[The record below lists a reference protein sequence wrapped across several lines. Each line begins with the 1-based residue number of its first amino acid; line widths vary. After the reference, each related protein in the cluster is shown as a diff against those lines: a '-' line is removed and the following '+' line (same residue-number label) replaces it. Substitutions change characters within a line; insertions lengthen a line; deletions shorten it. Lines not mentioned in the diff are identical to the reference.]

1 MNQIQQA
8 VASYRPPVCELAYH
22 RPVCEFWSFC
32 FLQDQRYLIG
42 IKCSTTEE
50 THSNTVPG
58 PGPGPGVTNTFF
70 KFKSNG
76 KFAKKRER
84 NAWVEAPHN

>member
-50 THSNTVPG
+50 TKSNAV
-58 PGPGPGVTNTFF
+58 PGVTNTFF
-70 KFKSNG
+70 QIQIKWQVC
-76 KFAKKRER
+76 KKRER